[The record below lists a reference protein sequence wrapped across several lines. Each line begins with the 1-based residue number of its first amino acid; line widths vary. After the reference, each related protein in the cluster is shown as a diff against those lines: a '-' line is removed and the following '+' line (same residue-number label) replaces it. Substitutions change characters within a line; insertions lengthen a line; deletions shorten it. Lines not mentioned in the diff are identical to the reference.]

1 MANVKSILVRDRW
14 LILILFMALVAA
26 ILLMADATRSVA
38 YFSRLHNWLL
48 PINSALLLIFV
59 ALIVYNISLLVQRLR
74 RQAPGSRLTLRLVLL
89 FVLTAI
95 VPVLIVYTFS
105 IWLLERGVDSWFDV
119 KVESALQDAV
129 DLSRSSLDM
138 HIRTLGQQVEPL
150 ASEFAVVKKVTDIS

>member
-1 MANVKSILVRDRW
+1 MLVFWFNVYEDKPW
-14 LILILFMALVAA
+14 FTM
-26 ILLMADATRSVA
+26 
-38 YFSRLHNWLL
+38 
-48 PINSALLLIFV
+48 
-59 ALIVYNISLLVQRLR
+59 
-74 RQAPGSRLTLRLVLL
+74 TLRLVLL

-150 ASEFAVVKKVTDIS
+150 VNEFADKDSFMQHWLLMIYWEELVLQTLLYLTQVIE